1 MPCHMKRNCLQKH
14 VAISRGG
21 KGEQHVLFS
30 LITMRHL
37 KAEIQFNDYR
47 REKLISKTVGI
58 NEGTYIYIYICRI
71 CVPISSRHVYYI
83 ETILTTIEPYER

>member
-30 LITMRHL
+30 LTTMRHF

-47 REKLISKTVGI
+47 HEKLISKTVRI
-58 NEGTYIYIYICRI
+58 NEGTYVYIY
-71 CVPISSRHVYYI
+71 VVFVYRYHHAMYI
-83 ETILTTIEPYER
+83 TLKQF